1 MHTRWSLLLAT
12 LTICLGGCSYGV
24 GVDAYP
30 TMPNTAKD
38 CDALYAD
45 LPQSV
50 ADQGRRDVKDTVAAV
65 WGDPPII
72 LRCGVE
78 KPARLDRVSQCFVID
93 DVGWFQES
101 TSDGW
106 LFSTIGREYFLS
118 VEIPARYEPA
128 ADALV
133 DLAKSVK
140 KHDPLVKPCV

>member
-1 MHTRWSLLLAT
+1 MNKRFALLVASAFF
-12 LTICLGGCSYGV
+12 LTGCSYGV

-30 TMPNTAKD
+30 TAPNTAKD

-50 ADQGRRDVKDTVAAV
+50 ADQDRRDVKDTLAAV
-65 WGDPPII
+65 WGDAEII

-78 KPARLDRVSQCFVID
+78 KPDRLDRVSQCFVID

-106 LFSTIGREYFLS
+106 LFTTIGREYFLS
-118 VEIPARYEPA
+118 VEIPKTYDPP

-140 KHDPLVKPCV
+140 KHDPEVQPCV